1 MIQPDQP
8 ISAALHAGPPAANPP
23 LLLAALIICVS
34 IAAPVL
40 FSAAGAPNLLFAI
53 AVLALASAGIL
64 TAIGAVNGQRRRRAD
79 LAVRLRASIETT
91 GIAFYRQPH
100 PAAPEFFPREIIKRA
115 WLMNSA
121 LILDT
126 TPDHPRPGRHR
137 LGFGKLQSSREDLL
151 AALTIIN
158 DPPSETAP

>member
-23 LLLAALIICVS
+23 LLLAALIIGVS

-126 TPDHPRPGRHR
+126 TPDYPRPGRHR

>member
-126 TPDHPRPGRHR
+126 TPDYPRPGRHR